1 MRRVCV
7 CGECIDPLP
16 PQQKFSICLNQDT
29 VVQACYLAVWLLDE
43 APGEHTVGKTRDG
56 VGQGLPIFIISLR
69 KLSLLNYLHALFDK
83 NWNFK
88 IEKRRWERRRG
99 PRRWHGTFKG
109 WDRETEANRKQ
120 EKGHHRDRWR
130 KGHMLCGRLRR
141 EVFKKVS

>member
-29 VVQACYLAVWLLDE
+29 VVQACYFAAWLPDE

-88 IEKRRWERRRG
+88 IEKRRWERGKEDQGGGTEHLRDGTEKQRQTGSRKRDIIETDGERG
-99 PRRWHGTFKG
+99 ICCVEG
-109 WDRETEANRKQ
+109 
-120 EKGHHRDRWR
+120 
-130 KGHMLCGRLRR
+130 
-141 EVFKKVS
+141 